1 MSGRVWQILLAAIL
15 GVAVLVGLGVW
26 QLQRLAWKEALIAE
40 RDLRVAA
47 APVPLDQ
54 ALKEFD
60 ADHSVEFLKVETDGI
75 FQHKAEA
82 FMLTTEGGVPGFEVV
97 TPLASAD
104 GIVVLVDR
112 GFVPEPLKDP
122 AKRPDS
128 QPPGEVQVNGIVRR
142 HVGGRG
148 PFTPDNDPDGNIWY
162 WWDIPAMLAYAD
174 VAPDARV
181 APFVLHVQP
190 GAGAKTLPAPV
201 TVDSSLT
208 NNHLQYA
215 LTWFSLAAVLV
226 VMAGFLI
233 RQTVRKDAA

>member
-1 MSGRVWQILLAAIL
+1 MTGRVWQILIAAAL
-15 GVAVLVGLGVW
+15 GVILLVGLGMW

-40 RDLRVAA
+40 RDMRIAA
-47 APVPLDQ
+47 APVSLDA

-60 ADHSVEFLKVETDGI
+60 ADRSVEFMRVEADGT

-82 FMLTTEGGVPGFEVV
+82 FMLDTEGGVPGFEVV

-122 AKRPDS
+122 AKRPES
-128 QPPGEVQVNGIVRR
+128 QPQGAVKVTGILRR

-148 PFTPDNDPDGNIWY
+148 PFTPDNDPDGNMWY

-190 GAGAKTLPAPV
+190 GEGPKTLPAPV
-201 TVDSSLT
+201 AVDDSLT

-215 LTWFSLAAVLV
+215 LTWFSLAIVLV
-226 VMAGFLI
+226 IMAGLLI
-233 RQTVRKDAA
+233 RQTIRKGN

>member
-1 MSGRVWQILLAAIL
+1 MTGRAWQVLIAAAL
-15 GVAVLVGLGVW
+15 GVILLVGLGVW
-26 QLQRLAWKEALIAE
+26 QLQRLAWKEAMIAE
-40 RDLRVAA
+40 RDMRLAA
-47 APVPLDQ
+47 APVSLDQ
-54 ALKEFD
+54 ALKDFE
-60 ADHSVEFLKVETDGI
+60 ADRSVEFMKVEAGGT
-75 FQHKAEA
+75 FQHKGEA

-122 AKRPDS
+122 AKRPES
-128 QPPGEVQVNGIVRR
+128 QPQGEVKVRGILRR

-148 PFTPDNDPDGNIWY
+148 PFTPDNDPDDNMWY

-190 GAGAKTLPAPV
+190 GEGPRTLPDPV
-201 TVDSSLT
+201 AVDESLA

-215 LTWFSLAAVLV
+215 LTWFSLAVLLV
-226 VMAGFLI
+226 IMAGLLI
-233 RQTVRKDAA
+233 RQTIRKGN

>member
-1 MSGRVWQILLAAIL
+1 MTGRAWQVLIAAAL
-15 GVAVLVGLGVW
+15 GVILLVGLGMW
-26 QLQRLAWKEALIAE
+26 QLQRLVWKDALIAE
-40 RDLRVAA
+40 RDMRLAA
-47 APVPLDQ
+47 APGSLDE
-54 ALKEFD
+54 ALKEFE
-60 ADHSVEFLKVETDGI
+60 ADRSVEFMKVEAHGT

-122 AKRPDS
+122 AKRRES
-128 QPPGEVQVNGIVRR
+128 QPQGEIKVTGILRR

-148 PFTPDNDPDGNIWY
+148 PFTPDNDPDDNMWY

-190 GAGAKTLPAPV
+190 GEGPRTLPAPV
-201 TVDSSLT
+201 AVDESLT

-215 LTWFSLAAVLV
+215 LTWFSLAILLV
-226 VMAGFLI
+226 IMAGLLI
-233 RQTVRKDAA
+233 RQTIRKGN